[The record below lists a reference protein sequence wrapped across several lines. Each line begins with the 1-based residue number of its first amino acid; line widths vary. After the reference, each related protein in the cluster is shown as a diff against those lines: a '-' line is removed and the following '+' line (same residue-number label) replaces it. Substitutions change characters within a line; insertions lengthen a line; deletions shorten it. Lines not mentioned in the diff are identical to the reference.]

1 MAKAKRIKQ
10 LSLTMPNRVGLLSE
24 VSTAIAG
31 AKVNINAICAYEME
45 DKAYF
50 MLTTDSNTKAK
61 KALGSLGVEIKEEDV
76 IAVEMPNRVGELQ
89 KVAKKIAD
97 AGIDINYMY
106 GTAGTGKSSICV
118 FKTADDKKALR
129 VISK

>member
-1 MAKAKRIKQ
+1 MARAEKLKQ
-10 LSLTMPNRVGLLSE
+10 LSFTMPNRVGLLSE

-31 AKVNINAICAYEME
+31 AKVNINAICAYVME

-50 MLTTDSNTKAK
+50 MLSTDSNAKAK

-106 GTAGTGKSSICV
+106 GTAGAGKSSTCV
-118 FKTADDKKALR
+118 FKTVDDKKALR
-129 VISK
+129 VINK